1 MKEKNKKEV
10 KNVDIL
16 SYVKVGLLGVL
27 AIATVVNVIFTVKY
41 LPIIAKNTKGTTVN
55 TDTTKEE
62 PAAEYDVSKYNAV
75 DLAGLKNVVKA
86 NGYQVIYI
94 GRSTCHYCV
103 QFLPIMT
110 EAQEVYGFKTT
121 YFDITKVINF
131 ETGAIADE
139 AGYKYITDINSFF
152 KDNFGSTPMVAIFK
166 DGKFVKGTV
175 GYTDLAT
182 YSKFL
187 EDNGIKK

>member
-27 AIATVVNVIFTVKY
+27 AIAAVVSVVFNIKY
-41 LPIIAKNTKGTTVN
+41 LPMIAKNTKGTTPS
-55 TDTTKEE
+55 TTEE
-62 PAAEYDVSKYNAV
+62 EQQTGEYDVSKYKSL
-75 DLAGLKNVVKA
+75 DLAGLKTTVKA
-86 NGYQVIYI
+86 KGYQVVYI
-94 GRSTCHYCV
+94 GRATCGYCV

-110 EAQEVYGFKTT
+110 EAQEIYGFKTN
-121 YFDITKVINF
+121 YFDITQVINF
-131 ETGAIADE
+131 ETGSISDQ
-139 AGYKYITDINSFF
+139 AGYDYIVGLNDFF
-152 KDNFGSTPMVAIFK
+152 KEEFGSTPMVAIFK